1 MAKKAAAARA
11 AARTAKTAAKAK
23 APARTTEAAY
33 PWAYQAAFWGLAALL
48 LFPPF
53 FRGLFFPFEQ
63 ELALMGAAAVCWLAW
78 LYKHGQKDYRF
89 LSHPLDYFTLSLPLA
104 YLLAAFGAVNTGL
117 ALDEIAKNLLYFL
130 AYWTAAQLVR
140 DERTAAQ
147 LLHAVYLAALGVA
160 LAGLFTATG
169 LIYIKD
175 GFLGGRIYSSF
186 QYPNALASYLAL
198 AAFLGL
204 FFWAEYGSR
213 SVREGIRERALVKA
227 LPRKILDLR
236 PYGYLY
242 APANFLL
249 LAVLF
254 GTKSRGGLLI
264 SGLVFILYVIGLSWE
279 KRLPVLLHALVVGGL
294 GYLAVHKFIPA
305 AEAKQYALAWLWV
318 LGGLVLSLVWQWLYT
333 FLAGRGLAPL
343 LADRKRSALALASL
357 AVGGLIAC
365 GAALAAHPQVTQK
378 VFSFAYLR
386 NAFERTYFIKDALAM
401 FKARPLFGWGGGGWE
416 EAYRAYQGYLY
427 NSNEVHS
434 HYFQAA
440 VEAGLLGLLALLG
453 VWLFF
458 LLAAHRAYWA
468 APPGSLRRALVWALT
483 AGALA
488 VGLHAAV
495 DFDLSL
501 SALALALWVTFA
513 CVRALDPGRRSGER
527 GAHGTPGRTSGTA
540 ALIAASVFCTACFA
554 LGFTLASANS
564 YAQTAA
570 EHFRQGKFSEG
581 LSALQKAA
589 AYNPFN
595 ADLHTN
601 LARALLSA
609 GQVKPALE
617 EAKRAVELSQYSAAR
632 RADLARA
639 YLAAG
644 DYRHA
649 VEEARLAVELT
660 PWQARWYENLALV
673 LAAAGRGELEAGNK
687 EAARQYLEEAVIVPQ
702 AIEAKVAALGEEEK
716 RLWKDSPML
725 SVTPGVQLGVG
736 QAQYLLGRSAEA
748 EKSLSTALQEGQ
760 LKGEAALWLALV
772 KEKQGRSEEAQKFL
786 QEAEKA
792 NREARAVFAKLQ
804 KIPTLS

>member
-11 AARTAKTAAKAK
+11 AARAAKTAATTK
-23 APARTTEAAY
+23 APAKTKETAAY
-33 PWAYQAAFWGLAALL
+33 PWAYHAAFWSLVALL

-63 ELALMGAAAVCWLAW
+63 ELALMGAATVCWLAW
-78 LYKHGQKDYRF
+78 LYKHEQRDYRF
-89 LSHPLDYFTLSLPLA
+89 LSHPLDYFTLLLPLA

-117 ALDEIAKNLLYFL
+117 ALDEVTKNLLYFL

-169 LIYIKD
+169 IIYIKD

-204 FFWAEYGSR
+204 FFWAEYGDR
-213 SVREGIRERALVKA
+213 AVKEGIRERALLKA
-227 LPRKILDLR
+227 LPRRILDLR

-264 SGLVFILYVIGLSWE
+264 TGAVFILYVIGLSWE
-279 KRLPVLLHALVVGGL
+279 KRLPVVLHALVVGGL
-294 GYLAVHKFIPA
+294 GYLSVHKFILA
-305 AEAKQYALAWLWV
+305 AEAKQYGLAWLWV
-318 LGGLVLSLVWQWLYT
+318 LGGLVLSLVWQWLYA
-333 FLAGRGLAPL
+333 FLSARCLNTWL
-343 LADRKRSALALASL
+343 VDKKRSALLLLSL
-357 AVGGLIAC
+357 MLGGLIAF
-365 GAALAAHPQVTQK
+365 AAVLATHPQVLQK

-401 FKARPLFGWGGGGWE
+401 FKARPLLGWGGGGWE

-434 HYFQAA
+434 HYFQVA
-440 VEAGLLGLLALLG
+440 VETGMVGLLAILG
-453 VWLFF
+453 IWVCF
-458 LLAAHRAYWA
+458 LLTAHRAYWA
-468 APPGSLRRALVWALT
+468 APAGSLRRALVWSLT

-501 SALALALWVTFA
+501 SALTLALWVSFA
-513 CVRALDPGRRSGER
+513 CVRNLAPGQHDVPGKAERRSPR
-527 GAHGTPGRTSGTA
+527 PAVLAGASA
-540 ALIAASVFCTACFA
+540 ACALIFA
-554 LGFTLASANS
+554 FAFLLASANS

-570 EHFRQGKFSEG
+570 EHFRQEKFAEG

-601 LARALLSA
+601 LVRAYLSA
-609 GQVKPALE
+609 GQVGPALE

-644 DYRHA
+644 DYRPA
-649 VEEARLAVELT
+649 VEEARRAVELA
-660 PWQARWYENLALV
+660 PWQIRWYENLALV
-673 LAAAGRGELEAGNK
+673 LAATGHGELEAGNK
-687 EAARQYLEEAVIVPQ
+687 EAARQYLEEALKVPQ

-736 QAQYLLGRSAEA
+736 QAQYLLGRFAEA
-748 EKSLSTALQEGQ
+748 EKSLSTALQEEQ
-760 LKGEAALWLALV
+760 LKGEATLWLALV

-786 QEAEKA
+786 QEAEKT
-792 NREARAVFAKLQ
+792 NREAKAIFAKLQ
-804 KIPTLS
+804 KIPTLP